1 MSSRPNGFAPARP
14 RPPRLKPRDAG
25 RVALRTRTRLPAP
38 EAQPMAGRSLAMTL
52 MLTFYEFIKGGI
64 HLTQVP
70 TTSCGR
76 QFCGLGRA

>member
-1 MSSRPNGFAPARP
+1 
-14 RPPRLKPRDAG
+14 
-25 RVALRTRTRLPAP
+25 VAP
-38 EAQPMAGRSLAMTL
+38 EDNDLIE
-52 MLTFYEFIKGGI
+52 EFIGGIRKFIPFAFPLDKAPEVMNFLDWLKGGI